1 MMLDGAI
8 DLFTADQHVMR
19 AQRSLEQSRALFGTK
34 AGREEAR
41 LRDPFVGVR
50 DVAGQT
56 AFKALREH
64 DAGAAQALHKDAL
77 LRWIHELLQARVA
90 WELSVDEADAVHAP
104 DPSLASRAA
113 KERAITSTPSGPL
126 PGAAPDLGAALVTF
140 DAARRA
146 LAEAPAPEAAEIA
159 LRRLEALA
167 GPVVAVRKE
176 IRARRFEAARR
187 LGLEHPWALAT
198 AESNGIGKLEA
209 LARAVLDM
217 TDPLAAELHKDLR
230 RRGGFGS
237 IDPSRTIHEAFARDA
252 GEGWPARLNTR
263 WLEDV
268 FRAIAPRPPRVAELP
283 AALGGASFLRAAAR
297 WGFALRLGGV
307 ARALPF
313 ALARDPYAVDAHLF
327 GGALAVGVAG
337 RVFAKRKLGLP
348 SRPADAH
355 ARALAR
361 TLLFTLRTEAA
372 QLVAA
377 LPESARDD
385 ELEELTARVFGAPLP
400 RATAALWA
408 FGGFSGNARVD
419 APARLVAAVRTHE
432 FVGGLVE
439 RYDDDWFDNPR
450 AGAHL
455 ASIAAGPVW
464 QGDVPA
470 LDAVGPIAR
479 SFEEL
484 LG

>member
-1 MMLDGAI
+1 MMRDGAI
-8 DLFTADQHVMR
+8 DLLTADQHVAR
-19 AQRSLEQSRALFGTK
+19 AQRSIEQSRGLFGTK

-41 LRDPFVGVR
+41 SRDPFAGVR
-50 DVAGQT
+50 DVAGQS
-56 AFKALREH
+56 AFKALREL

-77 LRWIHELLQARVA
+77 VRWIHELLQARVA
-90 WELSVDEADAVHAP
+90 WELTVDEADAVHAP

-113 KERAITSTPSGPL
+113 KERAIMSTPSGPL
-126 PGAAPDLGAALVTF
+126 SGATPALGAVLATF

-146 LAEAPAPEAAEIA
+146 LVEAPAPEAAEIA

-167 GPVVAVRKE
+167 DPVVAVRKE
-176 IRARRFEAARR
+176 LRARRFEAARR

-198 AESNGIGKLEA
+198 AEETGVAKLEA
-209 LARAVLDM
+209 LARAVLDA
-217 TDPLAAELHKDLR
+217 TEPLAAELHKDLR
-230 RRGGFGS
+230 RRGGSGS
-237 IDPSRTIHEAFARDA
+237 IDPSLTIHEAFARDA
-252 GEGWPARLNTR
+252 GEGWPSRLSTR

-283 AALGGASFLRAAAR
+283 AAIGGASFLRATAR

-307 ARALPF
+307 ARSLPF
-313 ALARDPYAVDAHLF
+313 ALARDAYPVDAHLL
-327 GGALAVGVAG
+327 GDALAVAVAG
-337 RVFAKRKLGLP
+337 RVFARRKLGLP

-355 ARALAR
+355 ARVLGR
-361 TLLFTLRTEAA
+361 TLLFSLRMEAA

-385 ELEELTARVFGAPLP
+385 ELEALTARVFGAPLP
-400 RATAALWA
+400 RAVSAAWS

-419 APARLVAAVRTHE
+419 APARFVAAVRTYD
-432 FVGGLVE
+432 FVGGLVDRFDE
-439 RYDDDWFDNPR
+439 DWFDNPR
-450 AGAHL
+450 AGAFL
-455 ASIAAGPVW
+455 ASIAMGPVW

-470 LDAVGPIAR
+470 IDVVSPVAR